1 MFLSWHCSCRAEEER
16 KRDLEERDA
25 LSERLKQKDKER
37 TRNIVE
43 KSNKKVS
50 VGVIWVGRVVHSVVS
65 VKCAW
70 KWVRRREAHVISVY
84 SWNGEAHEEGHVCF
98 CELCDMQG

>member
-1 MFLSWHCSCRAEEER
+1 MNTMYQPPERILGVTALFISWHCSCRAEEER

-50 VGVIWVGRVVHSVVS
+50 V
-65 VKCAW
+65 
-70 KWVRRREAHVISVY
+70 
-84 SWNGEAHEEGHVCF
+84 
-98 CELCDMQG
+98 